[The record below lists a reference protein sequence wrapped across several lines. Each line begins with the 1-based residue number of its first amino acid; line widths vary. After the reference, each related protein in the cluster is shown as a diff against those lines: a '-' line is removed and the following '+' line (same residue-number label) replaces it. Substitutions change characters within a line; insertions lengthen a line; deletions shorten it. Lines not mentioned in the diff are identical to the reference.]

1 MTTIPSFIKIKV
13 LKLWILGIPRD
24 MVAHSLGIGTGSVSR
39 ILRDIKLYDIPD
51 LDLLR
56 EIGKILREHGLGM
69 NDFIDT
75 IRLNGYLSNMGIS
88 TEQVEILL
96 EKIHIQSY
104 RNGEDIEKFL
114 QNVLTICN
122 AAAASGISVSELC
135 RILHRKNLEN
145 D

>member
-39 ILRDIKLYDIPD
+39 IIRDIKLYDIPD

-75 IRLNGYLSNMGIS
+75 IRMNGYLSDMGIS

-96 EKIHIQSY
+96 EQIHIQSY

-114 QNVLTICN
+114 KCIDYL
-122 AAAASGISVSELC
+122 
-135 RILHRKNLEN
+135 
-145 D
+145 